1 MPRVTRRVGRHGYR
15 DPVYDRAVVDLTLRA
30 TVEQIENSPLG
41 IRAAFLDW
49 IIHTRVLEVI
59 TGDFAAL
66 GSLVV
71 QDPRSNRGP
80 PLLGPVVTGLLST
93 TVRPA
98 SRPAACALLI
108 RIWRRRRTMRGWRR

>member
-59 TGDFAAL
+59 TGDFAGERFAFRVHSPSRAGL
-66 GSLVV
+66 EVGTTCTITATWNGSGYVV
-71 QDPRSNRGP
+71 DENQWRGAPR
-80 PLLGPVVTGLLST
+80 
-93 TVRPA
+93 
-98 SRPAACALLI
+98 
-108 RIWRRRRTMRGWRR
+108 